1 VTDSRMKGRVN
12 MLFGGPAQENE
23 MPEQPPQQQLPP
35 PPHNLADDPD
45 ARQALQVLMLAQR
58 TADEHVAAAHHQ
70 ADQIRADARAT
81 GEQIARE
88 AQAHSDDAR
97 RVADKALA
105 DARAKADQVAREAQA
120 HGEDARRE
128 ADRLV
133 AEARATAE
141 QIDQEAR
148 AHGERLDQEA
158 QQRYDEAVGRLPAQ
172 RAELQQRIEALQQF
186 DHNYRARL
194 KTFMQSQLEDLEGDE
209 PPTVDEIEQQGIV
222 AAAAGHRRGMGNGT
236 A

>member
-1 VTDSRMKGRVN
+1 MTDSRMKGRVN
-12 MLFGGPAQENE
+12 RLFGGPAPDNE
-23 MPEQPPQQQLPP
+23 LPEQPQPHQQQHHQLVD
-35 PPHNLADDPD
+35 NPD

-58 TADEHVAAAHHQ
+58 TADEHVAAAHRQ
-70 ADQIRADARAT
+70 AEKIRADARAT
-81 GEQIARE
+81 AEQIGRE

-105 DARAKADQVAREAQA
+105 DARAKAEQVAREAQA

-141 QIDQEAR
+141 QVANDAR
-148 AHGERLDQEA
+148 AHGERLQHEA

-172 RAELQQRIEALQQF
+172 RAELQQRIEALKQF

-194 KTFMQSQLEDLEGDE
+194 KTFMQSQLDDLEGDE
-209 PPTVDEIEQQGIV
+209 PPTIEEIEHQGV
-222 AAAAGHRRGMGNGT
+222 AAAAAGHRRGIGNGT